1 MLRVSTCAPLSAEL
15 LLTHASKGPNSLP
28 GHMWVSSWEVQWD
41 VAASYVFSP
50 NLGQIACFSCPRV
63 DGWLMMHFVVPQ
75 WKHLKIQGEVSE
87 IKGKI
92 VARYVLVYVVLE
104 AVSLLLGSSN
114 KHLYSHSLLSLLLWL
129 LWDIVHCFGED
140 LCSWLGG
147 KMEVCWREFLVRS
160 HLAAWTQ
167 SSIDLG
173 SNRGSGF

>member
-1 MLRVSTCAPLSAEL
+1 
-15 LLTHASKGPNSLP
+15 
-28 GHMWVSSWEVQWD
+28 MWVSSWELLWD
-41 VAASYVFSP
+41 VAALYAFSP
-50 NLGQIACFSCPRV
+50 NLSQIACFLSPRMN
-63 DGWLMMHFVVPQ
+63 GWLMMHFVVPQ
-75 WKHLKIQGEVSE
+75 WKQFKIQGEVLE

-114 KHLYSHSLLSLLLWL
+114 KHLYSHCLLSLLLRL
-129 LWDIVHCFGED
+129 LWNIAHCFGED

-160 HLAAWTQ
+160 HLATWTW

-173 SNRGSGF
+173 SNLGSRF